1 MTPTR
6 REVSGSVSIW
16 KPYVALA
23 YLARRWELRYRGET
37 LGCVWQHKCHVHHDR
52 NPSEGLNAAVAAEL
66 RRERAA
72 QQVTIDTL
80 VERTGLSRSTV
91 LNTLNAKRLLGVEA
105 VASIAQA
112 LEVSVTTIFARAE
125 GRISAATPDAAFA

>member
-1 MTPTR
+1 MST
-6 REVSGSVSIW
+6 I
-16 KPYVALA
+16 
-23 YLARRWELRYRGET
+23 
-37 LGCVWQHKCHVHHDR
+37 DR

-80 VERTGLSRSTV
+80 VERTGLSRSTI

-105 VASIAQA
+105 VAAIAQA
-112 LEVSVTTIFARAE
+112 LGVSVTAIFSRAE
-125 GRISAATPDAAFA
+125 TRLTMGAAFA

>member
-1 MTPTR
+1 M
-6 REVSGSVSIW
+6 SVMSTI
-16 KPYVALA
+16 
-23 YLARRWELRYRGET
+23 
-37 LGCVWQHKCHVHHDR
+37 DR

-72 QQVTIDTL
+72 QQVTIETL

-91 LNTLNAKRLLGVEA
+91 LNSLNAKRLLGVEA
-105 VASIAQA
+105 VAAIAQA
-112 LEVSVTTIFARAE
+112 LGVSVTTIFARAE

>member
-1 MTPTR
+1 MST
-6 REVSGSVSIW
+6 I
-16 KPYVALA
+16 
-23 YLARRWELRYRGET
+23 
-37 LGCVWQHKCHVHHDR
+37 DR

-80 VERTGLSRSTV
+80 STV

-105 VASIAQA
+105 VAAIAQA

>member
-1 MTPTR
+1 MST
-6 REVSGSVSIW
+6 I
-16 KPYVALA
+16 
-23 YLARRWELRYRGET
+23 
-37 LGCVWQHKCHVHHDR
+37 DR

-80 VERTGLSRSTV
+80 VARTGLSRSTV

-105 VASIAQA
+105 VAAIAQV
-112 LEVSVTTIFARAE
+112 LEVSVTTIFSRAE
-125 GRISAATPDAAFA
+125 VRLEADRRKAAFA

>member
-1 MTPTR
+1 MST
-6 REVSGSVSIW
+6 I
-16 KPYVALA
+16 
-23 YLARRWELRYRGET
+23 
-37 LGCVWQHKCHVHHDR
+37 DR

-80 VERTGLSRSTV
+80 VARTGLSRSTV
-91 LNTLNAKRLLGVEA
+91 LNTLNAKRLLGVEG

-112 LEVSVTTIFARAE
+112 LEVSVTTIFGRAE
-125 GRISAATPDAAFA
+125 GRISAANPDAAFA

>member
-1 MTPTR
+1 MST
-6 REVSGSVSIW
+6 I
-16 KPYVALA
+16 
-23 YLARRWELRYRGET
+23 
-37 LGCVWQHKCHVHHDR
+37 DR

-80 VERTGLSRSTV
+80 VARTGLSRSTV

-105 VASIAQA
+105 VAAIAKV
-112 LEVSVTTIFARAE
+112 LGVSVTTIFARAE
-125 GRISAATPDAAFA
+125 GRLAASTPGAAFA

>member
-1 MTPTR
+1 MST
-6 REVSGSVSIW
+6 I
-16 KPYVALA
+16 
-23 YLARRWELRYRGET
+23 
-37 LGCVWQHKCHVHHDR
+37 DR
-52 NPSEGLNAAVAAEL
+52 NPSEGLNADVAAEL

-80 VERTGLSRSTV
+80 VARTGLSRSTV

-105 VASIAQA
+105 VAAIAQA

>member
-1 MTPTR
+1 MST
-6 REVSGSVSIW
+6 I
-16 KPYVALA
+16 
-23 YLARRWELRYRGET
+23 
-37 LGCVWQHKCHVHHDR
+37 DR

-80 VERTGLSRSTV
+80 VERTGLSRSTI

-105 VASIAQA
+105 VAAIAMA
-112 LEVSVTTIFARAE
+112 LGVSVTAIFSRAE
-125 GRISAATPDAAFA
+125 TRLTMGAALA

>member
-1 MTPTR
+1 MST
-6 REVSGSVSIW
+6 I
-16 KPYVALA
+16 
-23 YLARRWELRYRGET
+23 
-37 LGCVWQHKCHVHHDR
+37 DR

-80 VERTGLSRSTV
+80 VARTGLSRSTV

-105 VASIAQA
+105 VAAIAQA
-112 LEVSVTTIFARAE
+112 ETN
-125 GRISAATPDAAFA
+125 

>member
-1 MTPTR
+1 MST
-6 REVSGSVSIW
+6 I
-16 KPYVALA
+16 
-23 YLARRWELRYRGET
+23 
-37 LGCVWQHKCHVHHDR
+37 DR

-80 VERTGLSRSTV
+80 VERTGLSRSTI

-105 VASIAQA
+105 VAAIATA
-112 LEVSVTTIFARAE
+112 LGVSVTAIFSRAE
-125 GRISAATPDAAFA
+125 TRLTMGAAFA